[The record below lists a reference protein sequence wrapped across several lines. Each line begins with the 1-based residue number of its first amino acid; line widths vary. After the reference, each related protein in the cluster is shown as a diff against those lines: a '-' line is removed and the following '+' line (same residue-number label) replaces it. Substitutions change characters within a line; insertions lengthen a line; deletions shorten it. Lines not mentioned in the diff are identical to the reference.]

1 MIKVLPLVLLTEDIK
16 RIVSLTGEAHHDDDG
31 GHIGSSFRAKKP
43 YRMSWLA
50 RVIQSVASPLHLGTV
65 DPDMQIYRL
74 SGERSSVSLHTD
86 EDFYGPSG
94 LVARYSILLKLNS
107 DYTGGETRF
116 HGVSTPSIH
125 VGDGIVFSHDI
136 PHEGLPVLSGEK
148 LVLKTDIFV

>member
-16 RIVSLTGEAHHDDDG
+16 RIVSLGGAHHDDDG

-74 SGERSSVSLHTD
+74 SGNVHLYLYTQMKTSTD
-86 EDFYGPSG
+86 QVD
-94 LVARYSILLKLNS
+94 
-107 DYTGGETRF
+107 
-116 HGVSTPSIH
+116 
-125 VGDGIVFSHDI
+125 
-136 PHEGLPVLSGEK
+136 
-148 LVLKTDIFV
+148 